1 MVMLNK
7 KNAEKINP
15 ATEDKQDVM
24 ITLLGGLPA
33 SEHATIED
41 LITALA
47 ADFAALQVK
56 LTDHSQLTQVV
67 KSDGTPVDFAAQ
79 FTALIAKFTDA
90 TQKTKIISDAGVVV
104 DLTTQLAAILAKF
117 TDATQKTK
125 IISDAGVVV
134 DLTTQLAAILAKF
147 TDHLQLTQVVKS
159 DGTPVDFAAQFTALI
174 AKFTDATQKTQIIN
188 ASGTNLYPAGKSA
201 VIEVRLTRP
210 ADVVQYTAGDAINS
224 SVATPVSIQL
234 TPFGLENGKGA
245 WITGINVATNLL
257 NLASST
263 IRIWLYRTTPSM
275 VGDNVAMTNLDANT
289 ALGRQYIDV
298 TFGPL
303 LAGSAI
309 ILGQVAPMLLMQ
321 CDAAHSDIQQTIQT
335 LATFTPVSGGFID
348 LTYTLL
354 QL

>member
-79 FTALIAKFTDA
+79 FTALI
-90 TQKTKIISDAGVVV
+90 
-104 DLTTQLAAILAKF
+104 AKF

-245 WITGINVATNLL
+245 WITAINVATNLL